1 MRFLTRDEILK
12 IDDLKREAID
22 IPEWGGSICVRELTG
37 AERSELFA
45 LWKQDESDEK
55 QVQDSFAIIVATVRL
70 TACGEDGKPL
80 FTADDIL
87 RIRNLNAKVLDKIY
101 KEAAKMN
108 GFGADG
114 IEEAKKSAEPM
125 ANGVSGIPL
134 L

>member
-1 MRFLTRDEILK
+1 MSFLTRDDILK
-12 IDDLKREAID
+12 IDDLKREAVD
-22 IPEWGGSICVRELTG
+22 IPEWGGSIYVRELTG

-70 TACGEDGKPL
+70 TACAEDGKPL
-80 FTADDIL
+80 FNADDIL

-101 KEAAKMN
+101 KEAAKIN

-114 IEEAKKSAEPM
+114 IKEAKKNSELM
-125 ANGVSGIPL
+125 ANGVSGTPSL
-134 L
+134 